1 MASPLDIENIRKKAA
16 EQIKGDTSKILDV
29 NLSAIQNATP
39 GSLKP
44 QGNAKLSGTITAI
57 GKKIYTNT
65 IIIVM
70 RPQRVVTIWTHLS

>member
-1 MASPLDIENIRKKAA
+1 MLNQNTLKQHNGISFRYRKYKKKAA

-57 GKKIYTNT
+57 GKKYIQYLH
-65 IIIVM
+65 
-70 RPQRVVTIWTHLS
+70 QLL